1 LRNPVGICG
10 HEDGVVLLLIV
21 TSVLSLARL
30 EPVTGFSTGAC
41 GCVGGGLAVGGL
53 HLAFLT
59 AASAQEGMNATLF
72 DAATVVWLDGAS
84 LEPNMPTTLST
95 GQDISFRI
103 KTFQLALRGFLIR
116 VEAADPDVT
125 VVFGNNDNLPVFA
138 YDSYIVSFTQLPTKD
153 PTKSPTTPPV
163 AFGGE
168 LDCTFPGPVAV
179 LNDGSL
185 LLRHIV
191 NRTEASVKV
200 QLEYDGIGWLGA
212 TFVSTRTMVPNVA
225 IIGLPDTTVVQK
237 SGLTAQNIDGVQP
250 LPDSSR
256 QTLTD
261 ATIEQDETKT
271 VLVEDGEVAVSAG
284 APVTVML
291 AYGFQMNWPSTK
303 C

>member
-1 LRNPVGICG
+1 
-10 HEDGVVLLLIV
+10 
-21 TSVLSLARL
+21 
-30 EPVTGFSTGAC
+30 
-41 GCVGGGLAVGGL
+41 
-53 HLAFLT
+53 
-59 AASAQEGMNATLF
+59 
-72 DAATVVWLDGAS
+72 
-84 LEPNMPTTLST
+84 
-95 GQDISFRI
+95 
-103 KTFQLALRGFLIR
+103 
-116 VEAADPDVT
+116 
-125 VVFGNNDNLPVFA
+125 
-138 YDSYIVSFTQLPTKD
+138 
-153 PTKSPTTPPV
+153 
-163 AFGGE
+163 
-168 LDCTFPGPVAV
+168 

-191 NRTEASVKV
+191 NPTEASVKV